1 MGAPVQFDPWAVLQE
16 LRRTPAETAAIAS
29 TRHQKSCPSPAAIAA
44 VAANQPNAAIA
55 AVAARGGVENR
66 EHATAPPAD
75 WREALAQLET
85 RPRPES
91 IPAERWTQAVADA
104 SYLVHDWG
112 QALFRCGWTLA
123 DLFSAHQEKPLTRF
137 DAMGLG
143 LLLQGRKI
151 GPIDQD
157 RIAIRQLGGAVL
169 HFRRPRVSV
178 AETVMLWKLR
188 D

>member
-66 EHATAPPAD
+66 EHATAPPPD

-91 IPAERWTQAVADA
+91 IPAERWTQAVAEPA
-104 SYLVHDWG
+104 
-112 QALFRCGWTLA
+112 R
-123 DLFSAHQEKPLTRF
+123 E
-137 DAMGLG
+137 
-143 LLLQGRKI
+143 I
-151 GPIDQD
+151 
-157 RIAIRQLGGAVL
+157 
-169 HFRRPRVSV
+169 
-178 AETVMLWKLR
+178 VMLWDLR